1 MGSFSNKQCEKIP
14 HDLLVFQRQSSRI
27 NPEHRILLGF
37 SFLEG
42 FSKSQDG
49 QLPTQ
54 QSVQQIL
61 PSLIPCKIIFSHC
74 ISIFLNLSL
83 IVVLI
88 SAIARALR
96 VRTKTVLVLPKAIK
110 DFLIRQLKPLLV
122 TYYSLQK
129 AIQYQNDLKIAK
141 RSNLEFKKNQAS
153 SARNRKNRNNL
164 NSKTKNPAS
173 QNQNTLNFGENTCKQ
188 LNIVSCFQ
196 A

>member
-1 MGSFSNKQCEKIP
+1 MTCQF
-14 HDLLVFQRQSSRI
+14 FQRQSSRI

-37 SFLEG
+37 NFLEG

-54 QSVQQIL
+54 QPVQQIL
-61 PSLIPCKIIFSHC
+61 PSLIPCKITFSHC

-122 TYYSLQK
+122 TYYSLQ
-129 AIQYQNDLKIAK
+129 I
-141 RSNLEFKKNQAS
+141 
-153 SARNRKNRNNL
+153 
-164 NSKTKNPAS
+164 
-173 QNQNTLNFGENTCKQ
+173 ENTSWKV
-188 LNIVSCFQ
+188 LAYGIYARVVDVSEIERVS
-196 A
+196 AANE

>member
-1 MGSFSNKQCEKIP
+1 MTYQFFSAKAVGKI
-14 HDLLVFQRQSSRI
+14 LNTEFYSYSVFQK
-27 NPEHRILLGF
+27 GF
-37 SFLEG
+37 PSL
-42 FSKSQDG
+42 KTDK
-49 QLPTQ
+49 LPIQ
-54 QSVQQIL
+54 KSVQQIL
-61 PSLIPCKIIFSHC
+61 LSLIPCKMTFSHC

-88 SAIARALR
+88 SAIARALC
-96 VRTKTVLVLPKAIK
+96 VRTKTVFVLPKAIK

-141 RSNLEFKKNQAS
+141 RTNLEYKKNQAS
-153 SARNRKNRNNL
+153 SVRNRNNI
-164 NSKTKNPAS
+164 NKKTKNPAS
-173 QNQNTLNFGENTCKQ
+173 QSQNTLNFGENTCKQ

>member
-1 MGSFSNKQCEKIP
+1 MTYQFFSAKAVGKI
-14 HDLLVFQRQSSRI
+14 LNTEFYSYSVFQK
-27 NPEHRILLGF
+27 GF
-37 SFLEG
+37 PSL
-42 FSKSQDG
+42 KTDK
-49 QLPTQ
+49 LPTQ
-54 QSVQQIL
+54 KSVQQIL
-61 PSLIPCKIIFSHC
+61 PSLIPCKITFSHC

-129 AIQYQNDLKIAK
+129 AIQYQSDLKIAK
-141 RSNLEFKKNQAS
+141 RSNLEFQKNQAS
-153 SARNRKNRNNL
+153 SVRNRNNL
-164 NSKTKNPAS
+164 NSKTKNSAS
-173 QNQNTLNFGENTCKQ
+173 QNQNTLNFGENICKQ